1 MKISKICDDKSFC
14 ICKVRSILYVCVS
27 IFYCDAFLSNT
38 VGQPPAPVGEIT
50 VIKGSLNFTASW
62 DPVTNDLVC
71 GGPLS
76 YDVRISPSSG
86 VMMMRITDTSY
97 NFTGLTSD
105 SIYTVT
111 VAGRNNIGVGESASV
126 MVSFAGDFIV
136 Y

>member
-1 MKISKICDDKSFC
+1 MRNHSVYAKYVAYCMCVYAYFIVMLFFQ
-14 ICKVRSILYVCVS
+14 ILY
-27 IFYCDAFLSNT
+27 IGT
-38 VGQPPAPVGEIT
+38 PPSPVGEIT